1 MMTKVGK
8 PGHVQEVINILVL
21 KAFIYLKQ
29 MHWEIV
35 EGKSNL
41 VIKVAML
48 LTIEAQT

>member
-8 PGHVQEVINILVL
+8 PGYIQELVSIVVW

-41 VIKVAML
+41 VIKVAMML
-48 LTIEAQT
+48 SIEA

>member
-8 PGHVQEVINILVL
+8 PGPMQKVVSILVL
-21 KAFIYLKQ
+21 KAFMCLKQ

-48 LTIEAQT
+48 LSIEAQT